1 MIVTGSFWR
10 TQALWWGLQRPEG
23 SWAAASAC
31 LAVSFLTS
39 HLRCLSFSALIG
51 FLVLTHTPGPEFDPS
66 DGFIGL

>member
-1 MIVTGSFWR
+1 MVVGPTKTR
-10 TQALWWGLQRPEG
+10 G

-66 DGFIGL
+66 DGFIAL